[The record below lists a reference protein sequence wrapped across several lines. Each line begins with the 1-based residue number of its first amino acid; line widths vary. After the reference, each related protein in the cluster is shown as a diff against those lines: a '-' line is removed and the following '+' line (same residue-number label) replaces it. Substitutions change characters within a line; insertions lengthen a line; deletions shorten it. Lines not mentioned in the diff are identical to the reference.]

1 MSIIRIK
8 KRETPYVQIDKRPL
22 EDDRLSWRAKGI
34 FAYLLSKPDGWKVN
48 IKDIWAKGT
57 EGRNAVQVCM
67 RELEK
72 FGYAQL
78 VFIKGDAGKIV
89 GSEWVIIEEP
99 EIKIA
104 ETPETGNPTNRQS
117 GSRLINSNNEVLS
130 NNKGEREAQ
139 APNSHSQPEAEPSQF
154 GEKEKQPIP
163 FPKPPSQILLDAR
176 PGAKTPSEL
185 VAAMRKF
192 YTDCPIEWS
201 DGVLQ
206 LAKGGQYSEQK
217 RQDIVTAWA
226 AHKITQNQ
234 GSNTFA
240 QLNASLQKW
249 FRNQKDFD
257 RQYGKPAE
265 AAAPRNDNSKP
276 LPAYVE

>member
-8 KRETPYVQIDKRPL
+8 KRENPYVQIDKRPL

-99 EIKIA
+99 EMKIA

-139 APNSHSQPEAEPSQF
+139 APNSHSQPIEPFEPSNNPLQVEEKKQEKKGAPGAAAEKEPRDLLLDWSNEQLPTIQSWYERAYRKF
-154 GEKEKQPIP
+154 SQQDLESRVDDFLAVYGTHENYGIRVQVEQDPLKFFKGRFQLFLKNQDKFERKQGEKAK
-163 FPKPPSQILLDAR
+163 SRILD
-176 PGAKTPSEL
+176 TP
-185 VAAMRKF
+185 
-192 YTDCPIEWS
+192 
-201 DGVLQ
+201 
-206 LAKGGQYSEQK
+206 
-217 RQDIVTAWA
+217 
-226 AHKITQNQ
+226 N
-234 GSNTFA
+234 
-240 QLNASLQKW
+240 
-249 FRNQKDFD
+249 RNYE
-257 RQYGKPAE
+257 RE
-265 AAAPRNDNSKP
+265 P
-276 LPAYVE
+276 LF